1 MNCLNF
7 IRKYVYSF
15 FNVKTYGRTS
25 LRHVFQCN
33 LLFSKIKPLKRWK
46 KIAFII
52 GFFLLIWYVFCLPK
66 PLFDKPY
73 STLVSDKNG
82 ELLGA
87 RIAPDGQWR
96 FPMPDS
102 LPEKY
107 KTCLIQFEDRSF
119 RGHPGVNPLALGRA
133 FRQNFKA
140 KRIVSGGSTITM
152 QTVRLMRRE
161 KRTYFEKLIEM
172 ILATRLEISYSKDEI
187 LKMYAAHAPMG
198 GNVVGINAAAW
209 RYFGHDAS
217 ALSWA
222 EAATLAV
229 LPNSPALMHFGRNRE
244 GVLKKRNR
252 LLKYLLEEKILTDT
266 DYRLALA
273 ESLPTQPHELP
284 QIAPHLVTRFFL
296 TQPGTHA
303 KSTIDK
309 RLQLQADEVLARWNA
324 EFSQNG
330 INNIAALIV
339 DIQQNE
345 VMTYSGNVDFHKKNA
360 GNQVDVIQAPRS
372 TGSILKPFL
381 YCAMLQE
388 GQLLPKELVPDI
400 PININGFSPKNFSLQ
415 YDGAAPAD
423 EALARSLNVPAV
435 LELRK
440 YSIPKF
446 YQFLKTTGMTT
457 LNKPA
462 DYYGLSLILGG
473 AEGTLWDIANGFSH
487 LARTVNDYNRSRKYY
502 EKQDFSYRRDGAHTV
517 STTTQ
522 PIFNAGAA
530 WFTLQALT
538 NVNRPEE
545 IDWQFI
551 PSARKVAWK
560 TGTSFGF
567 RDGWAV
573 GVTPRYLVAVW
584 TGNASGEGR
593 PGLTGARTSAQVM
606 FDLFNLLPA
615 TGWFQTP
622 YGEFREAEI
631 CRESGCLKG
640 MNCPETSITTVLVP
654 KKGLQGSV
662 CAYHRNVHLS
672 LDGQYQV
679 YEQCAGNRGVQ
690 TVSWFVLPPSQ
701 EWYYKP
707 LHPNYR
713 SLPPFSP
720 ECLSGASGQTMQFIY
735 PYPNSVIK
743 ITKQLDGSRGKAV
756 FELAHRNASAKVFW
770 HLDNDYAGETTTLH
784 KLELAPQKGEHV
796 LTVVDDAGNSA
807 SVRFRVE

>member
-1 MNCLNF
+1 MNFPKKAYLKF
-7 IRKYVYSF
+7 L
-15 FNVKTYGRTS
+15 S
-25 LRHVFQCN
+25 LK
-33 LLFSKIKPLKRWK
+33 LWK
-46 KIAFII
+46 KIVIII
-52 GFFLLIWYVFCLPK
+52 GFILLIWYIFCLPK

-107 KTCLIQFEDRSF
+107 KTCLIAFEDRSF
-119 RGHPGVNPLALGRA
+119 KWHPGVNPLALARA

-140 KRIVSGGSTITM
+140 KRVVSGGSTLTM

-161 KRTYFEKLIEM
+161 KRTYFEKVIEM
-172 ILATRLEISYSKDEI
+172 ILATRLEISYSKNQI
-187 LKMYAAHAPMG
+187 LKLYAAHAPMG
-198 GNVVGINAAAW
+198 GNVVGIDAASW
-209 RYFGHDAS
+209 RYFGHDA
-217 ALSWA
+217 ATLSWA

-229 LPNSPALMHFGRNRE
+229 LPNSPAMMHFARNRD

-252 LLKYLLEEKILTDT
+252 LLNYLWKENIISKT
-266 DYRLALA
+266 DYTLAIA
-273 ESLPTQPHELP
+273 EPLPTQPHALP
-284 QIAPHLVTRFFL
+284 QIAPHLVTQFFL
-296 TQPGTHA
+296 RQPGTRA
-303 KSTIDK
+303 KSTIHK
-309 RLQLQADEVLARWNA
+309 ELQLQADEVLARWNA

-330 INNIAALIV
+330 INNIAALMV
-339 DIQQNE
+339 DIQKNE
-345 VMTYSGNVDFHKKNA
+345 VLTYSGNVDFHKTTA

-381 YCAMLQE
+381 YCAMVQE
-388 GQLLPKELVPDI
+388 GQLLPHELVPDI

-415 YDGAAPAD
+415 YDGAVPAD
-423 EALARSLNVPAV
+423 EALARSLNIPAV

-446 YQFLKTTGMTT
+446 YQFLKNMGMTT

-487 LARTVNDYNRSRKYY
+487 LARTVNDYNQHRQYF
-502 EKQDFSYRRDGAHTV
+502 EKQNFTYQYGVNPSKRQK
-517 STTTQ
+517 TTQ

-545 IDWQFI
+545 IDWRFI
-551 PSARKVAWK
+551 PSMRKIAWK

-567 RDGWAV
+567 RDGWAI

-615 TGWFQTP
+615 TSWFEKP
-622 YGEFREAEI
+622 LGELREAEV

-640 MNCPETSITTVLVP
+640 MNCPEAVVDTVLVP

-662 CAYHRNVHLS
+662 CTYHKQTHLS
-672 LDGQYQV
+672 QDGQYQV
-679 YEQCAGNRGVQ
+679 YEQCAGTRGIQ
-690 TVSWFVLPPSQ
+690 TVTWFLLPPSQ

-720 ECLSGASGQTMQFIY
+720 ECLSGAAGQPMQFIY
-735 PYPNSVIK
+735 PYPNSVLK
-743 ITKQLDGSRGKAV
+743 IAKQLDGAQGKVV
-756 FELAHRNASAKVFW
+756 FELAHRNPSAKVFW
-770 HLDNDYAGETTTLH
+770 HLGNDYAGETSNIH
-784 KLELAPQKGEHV
+784 KLELAPAKGEHV
-796 LTVVDDAGNSA
+796 LTVVDDAGNTINI
-807 SVRFRVE
+807 RFRVE